1 MQIQIPFPVSGGIL
15 LSYKCTTSCK
25 HCMYACSRKWK
36 GDWIKKDDL
45 ETVLDQLAG
54 KIEPCF
60 AGKIGINCGL
70 HFTGGEPF
78 MNFRLLAK
86 AVKIASDLGIPSLFV
101 ETNCFWCKNDEITA
115 KRLEELKDSGLDGIL
130 ISVNPF
136 IAENVPFE
144 RTDRCIRLSRKI
156 FENAVIVY
164 QEIFY
169 RLFKEIG
176 LQSTLSLENAIPAL
190 RYAELLPMG
199 RVPYKLGHLFRKY
212 PANAFF
218 GQSCRNELL
227 RRWHIHID
235 NYCNFVPGYCGGI
248 TLGDARD
255 LNSNLAN
262 SINLEEK
269 PILKALL
276 TDIRELFELGKKF
289 GYSEKSYISK
299 CHLCVDVRRH
309 LTINADFEE
318 LRPLEF
324 YTHLED

>member
-1 MQIQIPFPVSGGIL
+1 MQIQIPSPISGGIL

-45 ETVLDQLAG
+45 ERILDQLAG
-54 KIEPCF
+54 KIEPC
-60 AGKIGINCGL
+60 AWGIGINYGL

-78 MNFRLLAK
+78 MNFRLLLK
-86 AVKIASDLGIPSLFV
+86 AVKIASELGIPSLFV
-101 ETNCFWCKNDEITA
+101 ETNCFWCRNDEFTER
-115 KRLEELKDSGLDGIL
+115 RLRELKDSGLDGIL

-144 RTDRCIRLSRKI
+144 RTERCIRLSRKI
-156 FENAVIVY
+156 FGANVIIY

-169 RLFKEIG
+169 HLFKKMG
-176 LQSTLSLENAIPAL
+176 LKDTLSFEKAIPAL

-212 PANAFF
+212 AANAFF
-218 GQSCRNELL
+218 GQSCRNELI
-227 RRWHIHID
+227 RSWHIHID
-235 NYCNFVPGYCGGI
+235 NYCNFIPGYCGGI

-255 LNSNLAN
+255 LESLKLD
-262 SINLEEK
+262 LEER

-276 TDIRELFELGKKF
+276 TDLKQLFELGKKF
-289 GYSEKSYISK
+289 GYVERDYISK

-309 LTINADFEE
+309 LAMNADFDE
-318 LRPLEF
+318 LQPLEF
-324 YTHLED
+324 YSHLDD